1 MKKARKVKRKI
12 KRKYVRAE
20 LFLQIL
26 ICLSGRT
33 NFSLR
38 AQVEAAK
45 QKRTLNFDL
54 HSKFRDPI
62 LFLVETSLL
71 VEENPK
77 LNFLGCFQFAL
88 VVIFCLPCLSSLFSF
103 LEISKEW
110 DCFCDIHLVYL
121 ELSFELW
128 SDSDAP
134 AALLQPMCS
143 LLHSPSSALS

>member
-54 HSKFRDPI
+54 HSKFRDPV

-71 VEENPK
+71 VKESPK
-77 LNFLGCFQFAL
+77 LNFLGVFNLCWWSFSVCL
-88 VVIFCLPCLSSLFSF
+88 VCLLFSASSRFPKSETIFVTSTLFIWSSLLSSDQIQMHQQLFCSQCV
-103 LEISKEW
+103 LSL
-110 DCFCDIHLVYL
+110 FCIH
-121 ELSFELW
+121 
-128 SDSDAP
+128 P
-134 AALLQPMCS
+134 AQL
-143 LLHSPSSALS
+143 

>member
-1 MKKARKVKRKI
+1 M

-45 QKRTLNFDL
+45 QKQTLNFDL
-54 HSKFRDPI
+54 HSKFRDPV

-71 VEENPK
+71 AKENPK
-77 LNFLGCFQFAL
+77 LNFLGFSICVGGHFLFVL
-88 VVIFCLPCLSSLFSF
+88 FVFSF
-103 LEISKEW
+103 QLPR
-110 DCFCDIHLVYL
+110 DFQRVRLFL
-121 ELSFELW
+121 
-128 SDSDAP
+128 
-134 AALLQPMCS
+134 
-143 LLHSPSSALS
+143 